1 MKLKLSH
8 LRRIIQEE
16 LNQDLKNV
24 HSKHEKTT
32 TGTSVL
38 RKMHDAPGVLASI
51 SQLKTPK
58 EVAQV
63 IEAILDAVPM
73 VSRESIFKALETVK
87 RHERATRK

>member
-32 TGTSVL
+32 GTSVL
-38 RKMHDAPGVLASI
+38 RKMHDAPGVLAAI